1 MRAETNSALYY
12 RDGRYDMES
21 INRSVRDAREG
32 KTVWKLLGRRRCYTV
47 YDARS
52 DLRTSIDRSGSGGTV
67 RTRLPARER
76 ACVTFLIPAQ

>member
-32 KTVWKLLGRRRCYTV
+32 KAVWKLGRRRCYTV

-52 DLRTSIDRSGSGGTV
+52 DLRTSIDYRLEVEVQYVPGYPHANV
-67 RTRLPARER
+67 RA
-76 ACVTFLIPAQ
+76 